1 MTISFNDPVKQEVW
15 ATLRA
20 LNDAWTQGDPD
31 DLVNYFHPNMVAITA
46 TDRLR
51 RDGAAECLAGWKGFA
66 NATQIHHW
74 TETDPVIHVYGDSA
88 VVAYYFDMSF
98 TMGGQTINMGG
109 RYPRFAIMEDST
121 RRARRGPPGD
131 RLRRDVFVEYRNVA
145 SRVRAAMNH
154 P

>member
-1 MTISFNDPVKQEVW
+1 MTISFNDPVKQEIW

-66 NATQIHHW
+66 EATQIHHW
-74 TETDPVIHVYGDSA
+74 EEIDPVIHVYGDAA

-109 RYPRFAIMEDST
+109 RDMFFFAREKGRWWAVADQFSAYPA
-121 RRARRGPPGD
+121 
-131 RLRRDVFVEYRNVA
+131 
-145 SRVRAAMNH
+145 
-154 P
+154 